1 MFDWFSTESTE
12 RSFVDQLIICSH
24 YSTDYL
30 IMLFILWQIYCPL
43 TLNEPLFCMVAI
55 FARIGT
61 GIAYILSKKVGFL
74 VMNKCSLL
82 ANLILIDGIDSPLA

>member
-1 MFDWFSTESTE
+1 
-12 RSFVDQLIICSH
+12 
-24 YSTDYL
+24 
-30 IMLFILWQIYCPL
+30 
-43 TLNEPLFCMVAI
+43 MVAI